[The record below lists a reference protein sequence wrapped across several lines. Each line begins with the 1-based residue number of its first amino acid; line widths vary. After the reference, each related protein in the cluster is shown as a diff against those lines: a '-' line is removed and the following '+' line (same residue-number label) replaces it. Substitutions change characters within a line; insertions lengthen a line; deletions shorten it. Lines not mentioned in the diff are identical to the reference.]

1 MSKVPFPADHVKYA
15 VNPALR
21 NATTY
26 PFQRLALARTA
37 ASSAPGGLI
46 DLGVGEPQEETP
58 LFIREALIDAVA
70 PQSPYPTAV
79 GQAPLREAIAAWAK
93 QRYGVTLNPAT
104 QIVPTL
110 GAKEIVYL
118 LAQAFTDREGYSLTW
133 SAEDGGWDG
142 SGWDSVEFAPRRTIA
157 LPTPAYPVYEM
168 GARMA
173 GAFQERLV
181 LTEAGGWL
189 PDLDRIHNWD
199 DLAILWVNSP
209 HNPTGAVAPLDWLE
223 KAAELCRRHGVILAC
238 DEAYSELWFE
248 GDAPPSALQ
257 LSDLTGVLVVNT
269 LSKRSSMP
277 GIRSGFVAGD
287 PALIRLIQR
296 WRPSVGTAPQAF
308 VQKAATTA
316 WQDETH
322 VTEARERYRTKLA
335 ALQPGLDAL
344 GLVNAGG
351 PGSFFRWLR
360 LPDDAPWLNPD
371 VPPTPEV
378 AHLAW
383 QLGGQVEPDAP
394 VDPER
399 SWPTQQARRPS
410 RAALAAAILAQA
422 GIVAAPGSF
431 FGADYGDYLRVA
443 LVPTLERCHEAAERM
458 AQVAFQ
464 A

>member
-1 MSKVPFPADHVKYA
+1 MSKVPFPSDHIGYA

-26 PFQRLALARTA
+26 PFQRLAMARAA
-37 ASSAPGGLI
+37 ASAAPGGLI

-58 LFIREALIDAVA
+58 EFIRQALIDAVA

-79 GQAPLREAIAAWAK
+79 GQPALREAIASWVR
-93 QRYGVTLNPAT
+93 QRYSVTLNPST

-110 GAKEIVYL
+110 GAKEIVYSL
-118 LAQAFTDREGYSLTW
+118 GQAFTDREGYSLTW
-133 SAEDGGWDG
+133 SADDGGYDG

-157 LPTPAYPVYEM
+157 LPTPSYPVYEI

-173 GAFQERLV
+173 GAYQERLK

-199 DLAILWVNSP
+199 ELAILWVNSP
-209 HNPTGAVAPLDWLE
+209 HNPTGAVAPLEWLE
-223 KAAELCRRHGVILAC
+223 QAAALCRRHGVILAC

-248 GDAPPSALQ
+248 GDAPPSGLQ
-257 LSDLTGVLVVNT
+257 LSDLTGVLVINT

-287 PALIRLIQR
+287 PALIKLIQR

-308 VQKAATTA
+308 VQAAAIAA
-316 WQDETH
+316 WSDEDH
-322 VTEARERYRTKLA
+322 VTDARERYRTKLA

-344 GLVNAGG
+344 GLTNAGG
-351 PGSFFRWLR
+351 PGSFFRWLK
-360 LPDDAPWLNPD
+360 LPADGGWLQPDERPAP
-371 VPPTPEV
+371 EI

-383 QLGGQVEPDAP
+383 QLDGRLEADDPI
-394 VDPER
+394 DPER
-399 SWPTQQARRPS
+399 PWPPQPARRPRRS
-410 RAALAAAILAQA
+410 ALAAAILAQA

-431 FGADYGDYLRVA
+431 FGDDYGDYLRVA

-458 AQVAFQ
+458 AQVASD

>member
-1 MSKVPFPADHVKYA
+1 MSKLPAGRVPYA

-26 PFQRLALARTA
+26 PFQRLGHARA
-37 ASSAPGGLI
+37 VAREAPGGLI

-58 LFIREALIDAVA
+58 AFIRQALIDGVEA
-70 PQSPYPTAV
+70 QSPYPTAL
-79 GQAPLREAIAAWAK
+79 GQPALREAIAAWIRR
-93 QRYGVTLNPAT
+93 RYSRWVDPAT

-118 LAQAFTDREGYSLTW
+118 LAQAFTDREGDSITVA
-133 SAEDGGWDG
+133 AEDGGADG
-142 SGWDSVEFAPRRTIA
+142 SGWDSIQIDPRRTVA
-157 LPTPAYPVYEM
+157 LPVPAYPVYER

-173 GAFQERLV
+173 GAYLERLK
-181 LTEAGGWL
+181 LTEQGGWL

-199 DLAILWVNSP
+199 ELAILWVNSP
-209 HNPTGAVAPLDWLE
+209 HNPTGAVASLEWLE
-223 KAAELCRRHGVILAC
+223 DAAARCRRHGVILAC

-248 GDAPPSALQ
+248 GDAPPSGLQ
-257 LSDLTGVLVVNT
+257 LSDLTGVLVINT

-287 PALIRLIQR
+287 PALIELIQR

-308 VQKAATTA
+308 VQRAATAA
-316 WQDETH
+316 WGDERH
-322 VTEARERYRTKLA
+322 VEEARERYRTKLA

-360 LPDDAPWLNPD
+360 LPEQAAWVPREEAPSA
-371 VPPTPEV
+371 EV

-383 QLGGQVEPDAP
+383 QLDRDLQEPL
-394 VDPER
+394 DPAR
-399 SWPTQQARRPS
+399 PWPAQPARRP
-410 RAALAAAILAQA
+410 RAAAAAAAVLAQH
-422 GIVAAPGSF
+422 GIVATPGSF
-431 FGADYGDYLRVA
+431 FGDDYGDYLRVA
-443 LVPTLERCHEAAERM
+443 LVPTLERCEEAAVRM
-458 AQVAFQ
+458 ASIASR